1 MQPRYKNIISFLWA
15 EDFAK
20 AINFYTDV
28 LGLKKVYESDGW
40 CELSIPGTRNAYL
53 AVNRWTREG
62 KAPRNDFVTFG
73 VEGIEDFQA
82 LLQDNNVR
90 FKGELI
96 ELDQQGLKMLKF
108 YDPEGNVITLAE
120 VQL

>member
-1 MQPRYKNIISFLWA
+1 MQPRYKNIIAFLWA

-20 AINFYTDV
+20 AITFYTDV

-53 AVNRWTREG
+53 AVNRWTRDG

-73 VEGIEDFQA
+73 IEGIEDFQGHLVA
-82 LLQDNNVR
+82 NNVR
-90 FKGELI
+90 FKGEMI

>member
-1 MQPRYKNIISFLWA
+1 MQPRYKNIIAFLWA
-15 EDFAK
+15 EDFPK
-20 AINFYTDV
+20 AIKFYTDV

-40 CELSIPGTRNAYL
+40 CELSVPGTRNAYL

-62 KAPRNDFVTFG
+62 KAPRNDFITLG
-73 VEGIEDFQA
+73 VEDIETYQA
-82 LLQDNNVR
+82 LFDEHAVR
-90 FKGELI
+90 LKGELI
-96 ELDQQGLKMLKF
+96 ELDQQGLRMLKF

>member
-1 MQPRYKNIISFLWA
+1 MQPRYKNIIAFLWA

-20 AINFYTDV
+20 AITFYTDV

-40 CELSIPGTRNAYL
+40 CELSVPGTRNAYL
-53 AVNRWTREG
+53 AVNRWTRDG
-62 KAPRNDFVTFG
+62 KAPRNDFITFG
-73 VEGIEDFQA
+73 IEGIDEYQEHLA
-82 LLQDNNVR
+82 ANNVR
-90 FKGELI
+90 LKGEMI